1 VSVLLRAREDHSG
14 VLLMAGRL
22 EEAAAVALDGIR
34 QARRLGLVRR
44 RAAELF
50 ANATDALAALGRWD
64 QADRVSREGLEAVPS
79 DVVSVA
85 LPLARSA
92 LEVGLG
98 ELDAAEVRLRTVQ
111 RLLPALVHEAQ
122 RSGPLFCWLAE
133 LALWRGDLERARELV
148 AEAVPL
154 VAANPYHAAPL
165 CALGLRIQADQAE
178 LARARH
184 PGEPA
189 GEDGTATGLLER
201 LEEAAASPA
210 AAGLP
215 ELAAWH
221 ALGLAER
228 TRHDGRPDPP
238 AWAAAAATWER
249 LGQPY
254 RAAYACYRQAEALMT
269 GPGDRDGAATVLRRA
284 VAITGRLGARPLD
297 AEARA
302 LARRARFDLD
312 PSVAATAPADDTRTP
327 AQQLGLTPR
336 EAEVLALVAAGR
348 SNRQIAQALF
358 ISPKTA
364 SVHVSNILAKLGVAG
379 RVEAATIAH
388 RLGLD

>member
-189 GEDGTATGLLER
+189 GEDGTAPGCWSGWRRPPPARPPPGSRSWPPGTPSG
-201 LEEAAASPA
+201 SPSGPVTT
-210 AAGLP
+210 AGL
-215 ELAAWH
+215 
-221 ALGLAER
+221 
-228 TRHDGRPDPP
+228 TRPPGQRRRPPGSGSANP
-238 AWAAAAATWER
+238 
-249 LGQPY
+249 
-254 RAAYACYRQAEALMT
+254 T
-269 GPGDRDGAATVLRRA
+269 GPPTPAT
-284 VAITGRLGARPLD
+284 ARP
-297 AEARA
+297 
-302 LARRARFDLD
+302 RR
-312 PSVAATAPADDTRTP
+312 
-327 AQQLGLTPR
+327 
-336 EAEVLALVAAGR
+336 
-348 SNRQIAQALF
+348 
-358 ISPKTA
+358 
-364 SVHVSNILAKLGVAG
+364 
-379 RVEAATIAH
+379 
-388 RLGLD
+388 